1 MEYTKKEWLIDYDD
15 YISIHNV
22 LYYTFYC
29 SIVLLNHEEN
39 IIKEV
44 IKTGNIDELL
54 ELYEEKRL
62 QLGQILTTYAMNIQR
77 ETELEELKQMKQSE
91 IKNINELQQIETQQQ
106 FLSLVNEE
114 KKENEIQDE
123 QELLDILARKRKSLD
138 QLKKEKEKLSD
149 DIIQLSITL
158 ESLKLEQYSLNK
170 QFEVYNT
177 CLTSE
182 NNSLHQLSLDSSS
195 L

>member
-54 ELYEEKRL
+54 ELYEEKR
-62 QLGQILTTYAMNIQR
+62 T
-77 ETELEELKQMKQSE
+77 
-91 IKNINELQQIETQQQ
+91 
-106 FLSLVNEE
+106 
-114 KKENEIQDE
+114 
-123 QELLDILARKRKSLD
+123 
-138 QLKKEKEKLSD
+138 
-149 DIIQLSITL
+149 
-158 ESLKLEQYSLNK
+158 
-170 QFEVYNT
+170 
-177 CLTSE
+177 
-182 NNSLHQLSLDSSS
+182 
-195 L
+195 